1 MFVTAYFGQK
11 SAQRCFV
18 TAQLFTAVFTG
29 QTAIAV
35 FKTTFGIEGF
45 EDLPFDNKSE
55 RYTKQTP
62 GVKVLNKNKGQ
73 KHHGII
79 PIIYLTGDT
88 ALVFHYPF
96 LERAEEQYAY
106 HIHDGIEQTYDE
118 YY

>member
-1 MFVTAYFGQK
+1 MTAYFGQK
-11 SAQRCFV
+11 PAQRRFV
-18 TAQLFTAVFTG
+18 AAQLFTAVFTG
-29 QTAIAV
+29 QTAVAA
-35 FKTTFGIEGF
+35 FKKTFGIESF
-45 EDLPFDNKSE
+45 EYLPFDNKGK

-79 PIIYLTGDT
+79 PVIYLTGDT

-96 LERAEEQYAY
+96 LERTEEQYTY
-106 HIHDGIEQTYDE
+106 HIHDGEEQTYDE